1 MHQKRFYYLIELQ
14 YLGFRY
20 HGWQVQPGVKTV
32 ELMVKKTLNYIL
44 PDNKAKVLICSRTD
58 AKVSAN
64 QTYIELFCDRQFP
77 NPEVFL
83 GTFNFNLPSDIKAV
97 RIKEVDKNFNI
108 INDTSSK
115 TYHYYF
121 SFGDKI
127 HPFSAAVMTN
137 INFDLDIELMKKA
150 AKQFTGKKDFYSYT
164 FRPTENTNTFGEIYE
179 CEVVENTELTASF
192 FPETSYVLKIK
203 GKGFKR
209 NQIRLMMG
217 MLIDLGRQDKT
228 YDFFL
233 KTLDGTQKIKL
244 EHVAP
249 ASGLILQQVDF

>member
-1 MHQKRFYYLIELQ
+1 MQPKRFYYLIELQ

-32 ELMVKKTLNYIL
+32 ELMVKKTLGFIL
-44 PDNKAKVLICSRTD
+44 PVNKAKALVCSRTD

-77 NPEVFL
+77 NIDVFL
-83 GTFNFNLPSDIKAV
+83 GTFNFNLPSDIKALSM
-97 RIKEVDKNFNI
+97 KEVDKNFNI
-108 INDTSSK
+108 INDTKSN

-121 SFGDKI
+121 SFDEKI
-127 HPFSAAVMTN
+127 HPFAAAVMTN
-137 INFDLDIELMKKA
+137 INFELDIELMKKA
-150 AKQFTGKKDFYSYT
+150 ALQFVGKKDFYSYT
-164 FRPTENTNTFGEIYE
+164 FRPTETTNTTGEIFDCRIE
-179 CEVVENTELTASF
+179 ENTELTASF
-192 FPETSYVLKIK
+192 FPKTSYVLKVK

-209 NQIRLMMG
+209 QQIRLMVG
-217 MLIDLGRQDKT
+217 MLIDLGRHTKT

-233 KTLDGTQKIKL
+233 STLDGTQKIKL

-249 ASGLILQQVDF
+249 ASGLILQEVSF

>member
-1 MHQKRFYYLIELQ
+1 MHPKRFYYLIELQ

-32 ELMVKKTLNYIL
+32 ELMVKKTLKFIL
-44 PDNKAKVLICSRTD
+44 PDNKAKALVCSRTD

-64 QTYIELFCDRQFP
+64 QTYLELFCDRQFP
-77 NPEVFL
+77 NLEVFL
-83 GTFNFNLPSDIKAV
+83 GTFNFNLPSDIKALS
-97 RIKEVDKNFNI
+97 IKEVDKKFNI

-121 SFGDKI
+121 SFGEKI
-127 HPFSAAVMTN
+127 HPFCAAVMTN

-150 AKQFTGKKDFYSYT
+150 ALQFKGEKDFYSYT
-164 FRPTENTNTFGEIYE
+164 FRPSENTNTIAEIFDCKIE
-179 CEVVENTELTASF
+179 ENTELTASF
-192 FPETSYVLKIK
+192 FPETSYVLKVN

-209 NQIRLMMG
+209 QQIRLMMG
-217 MLIDLGRQDKT
+217 MLIDLGKHTKT

-249 ASGLILQQVDF
+249 ASGLILQNVAF